1 MTQTLTDLY
10 LIENYIDTF
19 ALGHYARVL
28 AARDLRNGREVAF
41 KVMRPEHLNE
51 DGDVR
56 WEYRAFGSEAEILL
70 ALRESPHVV
79 TLIDCGYISSKAE
92 APTDGEII
100 SFGLDVPAFTKQMTE
115 YAITGWRPY
124 IVEEYMPRT
133 RNLLYSM
140 KPNQQGPRRRL
151 PSEEGLALALQFG
164 NLLKM
169 AHDRNIVYLD
179 HKLEHVYWDGTTLT
193 VIDFN
198 SSKQLIGSPAEH
210 QEYTRDLHNL
220 AVGILYPVFTGM
232 SPQKTALRPQAGGQE
247 AVDNRYKDVDS
258 LDFMMEPT
266 LSEPLQSMLNKG
278 AAQQIPTAEEFL
290 IRLQEIA
297 ALHGRDFPNQ
307 RSNPATRQARDFVL
321 KGLEKLR
328 SGEGQIREARD
339 MFREALILDS
349 ISPDI
354 EQELRRLVQ
363 EVNAMLNH
371 RVIP

>member
-41 KVMRPEHLNE
+41 KVMRPEHLHE

-56 WEYRAFGSEAEILL
+56 WEYRAFGNEAEILFK
-70 ALRESPHVV
+70 LRESPHVV
-79 TLIDCGYISSKAE
+79 KLLDCGYISSKAE

-100 SFGLDVPAFTKQMTE
+100 SFGVDIPAFTKQMTE

-124 IVEEYMPRT
+124 LVEENLPRHE
-133 RNLLYSM
+133 NLLYAM

-179 HKLEHVYWDGTTLT
+179 HKLEHVYWDGTQLR

-198 SSKQLIGSPAEH
+198 SSKQLIGSPSEH

-220 AVGILYPVFTGM
+220 CVGILYPIFTGM
-232 SPQKTALRPQAGGQE
+232 SPQKTALRPQAGGLE
-247 AVDNRYKDVDS
+247 AVDNRYKDVTE

-278 AAQQIPTAEEFL
+278 ASQQIPTSEEFL

-321 KGLEKLR
+321 KGLERLR

-339 MFREALILDS
+339 LFREALILDS

-354 EQELRRLVQ
+354 EKELRRLVQ
-363 EVNAMLNH
+363 EVNTMLNG

>member
-1 MTQTLTDLY
+1 MTQPLTDLY

-28 AARDLRNGREVAF
+28 AARDLRNSRDVAF

-51 DGDVR
+51 DGEVR
-56 WEYRAFGSEAEILL
+56 WEYRAFGNEAEILF
-70 ALRESPHVV
+70 ALSESPHVV
-79 TLIDCGYISSKAE
+79 ALIDCGYISSKDE

-100 SFGLDVPAFTKQMTE
+100 SFGLDVASFTKQMTE

-124 IVEEYMPRT
+124 IVEEYLPRT
-133 RNLLYSM
+133 RNLLYAM

-179 HKLEHVYWDGTTLT
+179 HKLEHVYWDGTTLS

-220 AVGILYPVFTGM
+220 CVGILYPIFTGM
-232 SPQKTALRPQAGGQE
+232 SPQKGALRPQAGGLE
-247 AVDNRYKDVDS
+247 AVDNRYKDVNE
-258 LDFMMEPT
+258 LDFMMESS

-321 KGLEKLR
+321 KGLDKLR

-339 MFREALILDS
+339 LFREALILDS

-354 EQELRRLVQ
+354 ESELRRLVQ
-363 EVNAMLNH
+363 EVNSMLNH